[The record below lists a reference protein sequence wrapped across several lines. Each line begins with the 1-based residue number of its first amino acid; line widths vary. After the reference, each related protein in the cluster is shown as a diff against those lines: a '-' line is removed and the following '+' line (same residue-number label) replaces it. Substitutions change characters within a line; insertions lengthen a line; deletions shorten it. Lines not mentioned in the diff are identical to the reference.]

1 MRIPFTETRELR
13 AEVRQLSE
21 QLTQQVG
28 NNQLLS
34 ESVADLE
41 RSLNEPGW
49 IAVLANAEQE
59 FSAEGMVRL
68 RAICRLYA
76 IKSPLIRRGLNL
88 RSAYVWG
95 QGVEI
100 SARANGRQPGEQD
113 VQKVINDFLTDPANQ
128 RAVTGAEARD
138 QLEHALGTDG
148 EVFLTLFTRP
158 STGQVQVRTIG
169 ADEIVRVVTNP
180 EDRTEPW
187 YYHRRWVRQTLD
199 PVTGSVTHDTL
210 EAYYPAVDYRPATR
224 PRQIG
229 RQPVRWESPV
239 LHVAANRPHG
249 WDRGIP
255 DAYAAI
261 DWAKAYKEFLEDW
274 ARLMRALSRYAWK
287 ATTPGRKANA
297 VKARVAQGPGRDPS
311 TGEPMLAG
319 GTAVLG
325 PDVQLEAISKSGATI
340 DADSGR
346 PLATMVASALDVPV
360 TMLLADPGQTGAR
373 AVAETLDQPTEL
385 AMGQRRD
392 LWAAAY
398 QRILLYVITEAVRAV
413 SGPLRGVIRRDNW
426 TGREQVALAG
436 DTDLTIDIDWPD
448 LDDTDVT
455 KVVQA
460 IKTASDTGT
469 VPPEVVLRLMLTA
482 IGVRQV
488 DKIVEQLLDEDG
500 NFEWPAGPP
509 LGGGQAAADR
519 QRAGQDPADAS
530 PGSMVPDGELDDGDP
545 VDPVDPPDDPTAEAA
560 DAGMPA
566 VPNVLYDLRAARS
579 DKDLHQYW
587 VAGPGAGKVA
597 WGAPGAFKRCVA
609 HLGKYVT
616 DPEGL
621 CATYYHDA
629 TGRWPGRRSKRK

>member
-1 MRIPFTETRELR
+1 MRIPFAETRQLR
-13 AEVRQLSE
+13 AEVRKLSTRLSQE
-21 QLTQQVG
+21 VG

-49 IAVLANAEQE
+49 IQVLANADQE
-59 FSAEGMVRL
+59 FSPEGLVRL
-68 RAICRLYA
+68 RAICKLYS

-95 QGVEI
+95 RGVEI
-100 SARANGRQPGEQD
+100 TARANGRQPGEQD
-113 VQKVINDFLTDPANQ
+113 VQKVVNDFLTDPANQ
-128 RAVTGAEARD
+128 RAFTGAEARD
-138 QLEHALGTDG
+138 RLEHAFGTDG
-148 EVFLTLFTRP
+148 ELFAVLFTRP
-158 STGQVQVRTIG
+158 TTGQVQVRTIP
-169 ADEIVRVVTNP
+169 ADQVVRVISNP

-187 YYHRRWVRQTLD
+187 YYHRRWIRETLD
-199 PVTGSVTHDTL
+199 PETGHVSHQTL

-229 RQPVRWESPV
+229 GRKVHWDSPV
-239 LHVAANRPHG
+239 LHIAVNRPDG

-311 TGEPMLAG
+311 TGEPQHAG
-319 GTAVLG
+319 ATAVLP

-413 SGPLRGVIRRDNW
+413 NGPLRGVIRRDSW

-436 DTDLTIDIDWPD
+436 DTDTTIDIDWPD

-455 KVVQA
+455 AVVQA

-469 VPPEVVLRLMLTA
+469 VPPEVVLRLLLTA
-482 IGVRQV
+482 LGVRQV
-488 DKIVEQLLDEDG
+488 DKIVEQLLDDDG
-500 NFEWPAGPP
+500 NFEWPTGPP
-509 LGGGQAAADR
+509 LGGGQSAADR
-519 QRAGQDPADAS
+519 QRAGQDPADAG
-530 PGSMVPDGELDDGDP
+530 PGSMAPDDE
-545 VDPVDPPDDPTAEAA
+545 PDDP
-560 DAGMPA
+560 DAG
-566 VPNVLYDLRAARS
+566 D
-579 DKDLHQYW
+579 
-587 VAGPGAGKVA
+587 GA
-597 WGAPGAFKRCVA
+597 
-609 HLGKYVT
+609 
-616 DPEGL
+616 DPDQPEE
-621 CATYYHDA
+621 
-629 TGRWPGRRSKRK
+629 